1 MLKKCG
7 GLALALLF
15 ILILSLPAWGEEAN
29 KEPVPLDQVLKES
42 VLLPFDFHG
51 NVFADGGLT
60 TYYGMDDSKN
70 YSKDG
75 RVLAPIRLAAN
86 VLSSDDN
93 YWTVDWDATKPGSV
107 NLACYPGGDK
117 VKITA
122 GAQTM
127 LVNGKEVPLEAP
139 AQMIDNQTV
148 LPLRAIGE
156 AVGEEI
162 GWLDGM
168 VIISHVPVDLSSP
181 ITKDIVVKSK
191 NLLKTCPKDVENKL
205 EPIAAY
211 NGGYYALKIYDDK
224 NGNLINEL
232 YYEKD
237 GKSEKVNLA
246 GRPRIYYTYPPNG
259 KTNPTY
265 QDGNSYYYPAQTGS
279 GTELYRLDF
288 ATNQSTE
295 ICSLTV
301 NSQPWDYNDGQF
313 KGVCR
318 FGENTYV
325 VLHYGD
331 LTMGYDIIYRLEN
344 GSLTAVGDAKWLS
357 SIAEVNHKLYF
368 TSLELMGMSEN
379 NLYCYDSVQDT
390 EAANIALDGYAYDI
404 AREKSKWSCST
415 GMEGLAVKNQ
425 YLYTMLYQESAE
437 KDNRQVVKIN
447 TADNSQTILPIEVN
461 KFWLVSDGIVYQ
473 DFSTGKL
480 MKTDFGGKNS
490 QTLVDQ
496 SLDLIRVYGDQ
507 VYYTVN
513 GEAGLYR
520 VDALMGKT
528 DKLSAI
534 VVDDIL
540 VNPAGCYFINSSYEA
555 GIFKVSG
562 EGAVKIADGF
572 LFPYVNTDAGI
583 LYNKRGSADV
593 YEAD

>member
-1 MLKKCG
+1 M
-7 GLALALLF
+7 
-15 ILILSLPAWGEEAN
+15 
-29 KEPVPLDQVLKES
+29 PVEQVH
-42 VLLPFDFHG
+42 FDF
-51 NVFADGGLT
+51 
-60 TYYGMDDSKN
+60 
-70 YSKDG
+70 
-75 RVLAPIRLAAN
+75 
-86 VLSSDDN
+86 
-93 YWTVDWDATKPGSV
+93 
-107 NLACYPGGDK
+107 
-117 VKITA
+117 
-122 GAQTM
+122 
-127 LVNGKEVPLEAP
+127 
-139 AQMIDNQTV
+139 
-148 LPLRAIGE
+148 
-156 AVGEEI
+156 
-162 GWLDGM
+162 
-168 VIISHVPVDLSSP
+168 
-181 ITKDIVVKSK
+181 
-191 NLLKTCPKDVENKL
+191 
-205 EPIAAY
+205 
-211 NGGYYALKIYDDK
+211 
-224 NGNLINEL
+224 
-232 YYEKD
+232 
-237 GKSEKVNLA
+237 
-246 GRPRIYYTYPPNG
+246 
-259 KTNPTY
+259 
-265 QDGNSYYYPAQTGS
+265 
-279 GTELYRLDF
+279 
-288 ATNQSTE
+288 
-295 ICSLTV
+295 
-301 NSQPWDYNDGQF
+301 
-313 KGVCR
+313 
-318 FGENTYV
+318 
-325 VLHYGD
+325 
-331 LTMGYDIIYRLEN
+331 
-344 GSLTAVGDAKWLS
+344 
-357 SIAEVNHKLYF
+357 
-368 TSLELMGMSEN
+368 
-379 NLYCYDSVQDT
+379 
-390 EAANIALDGYAYDI
+390 
-404 AREKSKWSCST
+404 ST